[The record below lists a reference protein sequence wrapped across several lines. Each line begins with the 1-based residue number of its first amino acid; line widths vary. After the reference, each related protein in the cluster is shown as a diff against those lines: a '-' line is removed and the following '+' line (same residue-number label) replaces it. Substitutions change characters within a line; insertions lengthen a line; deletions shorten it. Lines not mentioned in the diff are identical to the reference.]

1 MSSSI
6 PIPTDQ
12 RKRSATFPVL
22 PATAFGEHRNG
33 HDKPKT
39 PFLIGVAGGTASGKS
54 TVCRK
59 IMEKLGQDSVDRRHQ
74 QVVCISQDSFYR
86 ELNEEER
93 KAAFKGNYDFD
104 HPDALD
110 NELMLRTLMD
120 VLLGKEVHLPLYDF
134 KIHARY
140 VA

>member
-1 MSSSI
+1 MSAI
-6 PIPTDQ
+6 PSCMES
-12 RKRSATFPVL
+12 RKRSATCPIPTPNVS
-22 PATAFGEHRNG
+22 GESNG
-33 HDKPKT
+33 HQSKPKT

-59 IMEKLGQDSVDRRHQ
+59 IMEKLGQDTVDHRHQ

-110 NELMLRTLMD
+110 NELMVQCLMD
-120 VLLGKEVHLPLYDF
+120 VLHGKEVSLPVYDF
-134 KIHARY
+134 KTHAR
-140 VA
+140 

>member
-1 MSSSI
+1 MES
-6 PIPTDQ
+6 
-12 RKRSATFPVL
+12 RKRSATFPIPTPNVS
-22 PATAFGEHRNG
+22 ANGESNG
-33 HDKPKT
+33 HQSKPKT

-59 IMEKLGQDSVDRRHQ
+59 IMEKLGQDTVDHRHQ

-110 NELMLRTLMD
+110 NELMVQCLMD
-120 VLLGKEVHLPLYDF
+120 VLHGKEVSLPVYDF
-134 KIHARY
+134 KTHAR
-140 VA
+140 